1 MKNSGSEKVCP
12 AVKMLSFVGERHM
25 LTIIYNLISKPMG
38 FNDIQDKL
46 EINTATLAKRL
57 SQLEEERLVEKVI
70 CPSDSRR
77 HYYSLTKRGK
87 KLSKLLEK
95 LSNI

>member
-1 MKNSGSEKVCP
+1 
-12 AVKMLSFVGERHM
+12 M
-25 LTIIYNLISKPMG
+25 LTIIYNLISEPMG

-57 SQLEEERLVEKVI
+57 NQLEEERLVEKII

-95 LSNI
+95 LSAI

>member
-1 MKNSGSEKVCP
+1 
-12 AVKMLSFVGERHM
+12 M
-25 LTIIYNLISKPMG
+25 LTIIYNLISEPMG

-57 SQLEEERLVEKVI
+57 NQLEEERLVEKII

-77 HYYSLTKRGK
+77 HYYSLTKLGK

-95 LSNI
+95 LSAI

>member
-1 MKNSGSEKVCP
+1 MNNSGSEKVCP
-12 AVKMLSFVGERHM
+12 AMKMLSFVGERHM
-25 LTIIYNLISKPMG
+25 LTIIYNLISEPMG

-57 SQLEEERLVEKVI
+57 NQLEEERLVEKII

-95 LSNI
+95 LSAI